1 MLQNKDINKISELK
15 TSFTH
20 SWVEADFIFKI
31 LKVFSF
37 SGLNKKLSF
46 FKSKGY
52 SFEWV
57 MSILIS
63 MPFMGISTVHKL
75 SGLVQAKKD
84 VFYRLKNNSSINWR
98 FILWL
103 FAGRF
108 QKITS
113 AEQRD
118 EDCVKCLIFDDT
130 TLEKTG
136 RFIEKVSYVWDHVQ
150 NRCILG
156 FKLLLMGYWDGVSFI
171 PLDFSLHREKGKNQ
185 KRPFGFKPRHL
196 RKQCSKTR
204 RQGTHAYDRARETDE
219 TKIAIM
225 LKMLKRAVSHH
236 FKIDY
241 VLVDSWFT
249 CQQLIEAVLK
259 IKSQKVHLIGMYKN
273 ARALFG
279 YRGKQLTYS
288 QIRNRL
294 GKPKRCRKLK
304 LYYHQVQVEYQGH
317 TLQLFFSRHGKNG
330 KWKVLLSTDTS
341 ISFIR
346 MIEIYQTRWTIEVFF
361 KETKQLL
368 GLGRCQSNDFDA
380 HIADLSITMIQYML
394 LTLRFRYDKYETKGL
409 LFEQIQSQIINHK
422 LNERLWGLFIELLQL
437 VCDLFDDIDFV
448 ALYEKVIRDDQAREK
463 LNVIFRDD
471 YKLTDAA

>member
-1 MLQNKDINKISELK
+1 MLQDKDINKISELK
-15 TSFTH
+15 TSFTN
-20 SWVEADFIFKI
+20 SWVEEDFIFRI

-46 FKSKGY
+46 FKSRGY

-84 VFYRLKNNSSINWR
+84 VFYRLKNNPSINWR

-103 FAGRF
+103 FAGKF
-108 QKITS
+108 KQITS
-113 AEQRD
+113 AEDKGDDR
-118 EDCVKCLIFDDT
+118 VRCLIFDDT

-136 RFIEKVSYVWDHVQ
+136 KFIEKASYVWDHVQ

-171 PLDFSLHREKGKNQ
+171 PLDFSFHRERGRNEKKPYGLKPKHMRNQ
-185 KRPFGFKPRHL
+185 YKKKRVP
-196 RKQCSKTR
+196 
-204 RQGTHAYDRARETDE
+204 GTHSYDRAREADE

-225 LKMLKRAVSHH
+225 LKMLKRAVSHR

-259 IKSQKVHLIGMYKN
+259 IKHQKVHLIGMYKN

-279 YRGKQLTYS
+279 FRGKQLTHS

-304 LYYHQVQVEYQGH
+304 LYYHQVQVDYQGH
-317 TLQLFFSRHGKNG
+317 TIQLFFSRHGKNG

-361 KETKQLL
+361 KEAKQLL

-380 HIADLSITMIQYML
+380 HMADTSLTLIQYML
-394 LTLRFRYDKYETKGL
+394 LSLRFRYDKYETKGK
-409 LFEQIQSQIINHK
+409 LFEQVQSQIINHK
-422 LNERLWGLFIELLQL
+422 LNQRLWGLFIALLCF
-437 VCDLFDDIDFV
+437 VSDLFDNIDFID
-448 ALYEKVIRDDQAREK
+448 LYEKIIRDDQAREK
-463 LNVIFRDD
+463 LSVLFQED
-471 YKLTDAA
+471 YMHHDAA